1 MMTECCTARGSAMRE
16 NCIVRVSS
24 SRKCHSV
31 GRPILRECCTVT
43 GSILG
48 VCCTNRG
55 SVLIE
60 CLTVAEPGLRESCI
74 VTVSSLREC
83 CTVEGPIVRECDTVR
98 VSLPKVGYSI
108 KGTTLS
114 IVIPI
119 VLSYQS
125 VCIPGRLCSCGLRS
139 CGGHGSGT
147 AVSSPDA
154 AEPAPEER
162 AQRIAKA
169 VRKQS
174 IEVKENWEQLKIRAS
189 NWQKQVEKA
198 LEKLQEL
205 HKVLDDL
212 EAHVITAEGV
222 HTDWQP
228 GKDYLQNL
236 RLGFERQ
243 QPLFWRDNGNCRCW
257 RMRDNNVWSWMKT
270 AGQAAS
276 YEHKS

>member
-98 VSLPKVGYSI
+98 VSLPKVDYSI

-119 VLSYQS
+119 VLSSQS
-125 VCIPGRLCSCGLRS
+125 VCIPGRMCSCGLRS

-147 AVSSPDA
+147 AVSSPYA
-154 AEPAPEER
+154 AEPTPEER

-174 IEVKENWEQLKIRAS
+174 TEVKENWEQLKTRAS

-205 HKVLDDL
+205 QKALDDL

-228 GKDYLQNL
+228 VGDLLIDSLQ
-236 RLGFERQ
+236 
-243 QPLFWRDNGNCRCW
+243 DHI
-257 RMRDNNVWSWMKT
+257 DKT
-270 AGQAAS
+270 TG
-276 YEHKS
+276 

>member
-1 MMTECCTARGSAMRE
+1 M
-16 NCIVRVSS
+16 
-24 SRKCHSV
+24 
-31 GRPILRECCTVT
+31 
-43 GSILG
+43 
-48 VCCTNRG
+48 
-55 SVLIE
+55 
-60 CLTVAEPGLRESCI
+60 
-74 VTVSSLREC
+74 
-83 CTVEGPIVRECDTVR
+83 
-98 VSLPKVGYSI
+98 
-108 KGTTLS
+108 
-114 IVIPI
+114 
-119 VLSYQS
+119 
-125 VCIPGRLCSCGLRS
+125 CSCGLKS

-147 AVSSPDA
+147 AVSSPYA

-205 HKVLDDL
+205 QKVLDDL

-228 GKDYLQNL
+228 VGDLLIDSLQDHIDKTTGKDYLQNL

-276 YEHKS
+276 

>member
-1 MMTECCTARGSAMRE
+1 MILTMQHRLRGGER
-16 NCIVRVSS
+16 C
-24 SRKCHSV
+24 
-31 GRPILRECCTVT
+31 
-43 GSILG
+43 
-48 VCCTNRG
+48 NRTMVVDFTRC
-55 SVLIE
+55 S
-60 CLTVAEPGLRESCI
+60 
-74 VTVSSLREC
+74 
-83 CTVEGPIVRECDTVR
+83 
-98 VSLPKVGYSI
+98 
-108 KGTTLS
+108 TTLT

-125 VCIPGRLCSCGLRS
+125 VCIPGRMCSYGLRS

-147 AVSSPDA
+147 AVSSPYA

-205 HKVLDDL
+205 LKALDDL

-228 GKDYLQNL
+228 VSDLLIDSLQDHIDKTTAFL
-236 RLGFERQ
+236 EQVCFPSDETTFRHTPFIMRFQLLDSSSLSPSPSLMKGLGPKRQ
-243 QPLFWRDNGNCRCW
+243 LLC
-257 RMRDNNVWSWMKT
+257 S
-270 AGQAAS
+270 
-276 YEHKS
+276 

>member
-1 MMTECCTARGSAMRE
+1 MTKEQKFTFLHSSKKAGAQINNHLTMHVCNGGYRGIKNADLLS
-16 NCIVRVSS
+16 C
-24 SRKCHSV
+24 
-31 GRPILRECCTVT
+31 
-43 GSILG
+43 
-48 VCCTNRG
+48 
-55 SVLIE
+55 VL
-60 CLTVAEPGLRESCI
+60 L
-74 VTVSSLREC
+74 
-83 CTVEGPIVRECDTVR
+83 
-98 VSLPKVGYSI
+98 

-114 IVIPI
+114 IVLAI

-125 VCIPGRLCSCGLRS
+125 GRMCSCSLRS

-147 AVSSPDA
+147 AVSSPYA

-205 HKVLDDL
+205 QKVLDDL

-222 HTDWQP
+222 HTDRQP
-228 GKDYLQNL
+228 VSDLLIDSLQDHLDKTTGKDYLQNL

-276 YEHKS
+276 

>member
-98 VSLPKVGYSI
+98 VSLPKYHAEYCYPDSSFVSVRVYSWAN
-108 KGTTLS
+108 
-114 IVIPI
+114 
-119 VLSYQS
+119 VLVWS
-125 VCIPGRLCSCGLRS
+125 
-139 CGGHGSGT
+139 
-147 AVSSPDA
+147 
-154 AEPAPEER
+154 
-162 AQRIAKA
+162 
-169 VRKQS
+169 
-174 IEVKENWEQLKIRAS
+174 
-189 NWQKQVEKA
+189 
-198 LEKLQEL
+198 QEL
-205 HKVLDDL
+205 RRS
-212 EAHVITAEGV
+212 
-222 HTDWQP
+222 
-228 GKDYLQNL
+228 
-236 RLGFERQ
+236 RLWDSRFMA
-243 QPLFWRDNGNCRCW
+243 LCCRKKA
-257 RMRDNNVWSWMKT
+257 M
-270 AGQAAS
+270 
-276 YEHKS
+276 